1 MLTRAEQKLLNGLKR
16 RKIRDS
22 EGACLVEGVRVVED
36 LLESEIALRFAV
48 VSSSLEDT
56 PRGARLAAA
65 LEERCPVHRV
75 SEAEL
80 SRYAA
85 TEAVQGV
92 VVVAEVPRFELASM
106 EARGARPVLVL
117 DAVQDPGNFGTLARS
132 AEAFG
137 ALYVAVLPG
146 TVDPWNPKSIR
157 AAAGA
162 TFRVPVVPTGL
173 PELVEWLH
181 ENGYAFYGADA
192 AGTPVDRIERPSRVA
207 LAVGN
212 EGAGLGHGVREAV
225 DARVAVPHRGRAES
239 LNVAVAAGILL
250 YLFSRSD

>member
-1 MLTRAEQKLLNGLKR
+1 MLTRAERNLLHGLQR
-16 RKIRDS
+16 RKVRDA

-36 LLESEIALRFAV
+36 LLDSGVPLRFAV
-48 VSSSLEDT
+48 VSSTLEDT
-56 PRGARLAAA
+56 DRGARLAAM
-65 LEERCPVHRV
+65 LEARCPVHRV

-92 VVVAEVPRFELASM
+92 VVVAEIPRRELAGM
-106 EARGARPVLVL
+106 EVRGAAPVLVL

-137 ALYVAVLPG
+137 AAFVAVLPG
-146 TVDPWNPKSIR
+146 TVDPWNPKAIR
-157 AAAGA
+157 SAAGA
-162 TFRVPVVPTGL
+162 TFRVPVVPAEL
-173 PELVEWLH
+173 PELVEWLR

-192 AGTPVDRIERPSRVA
+192 AGTPVDRIDFPSRVA

-212 EGAGLGHGVREAV
+212 EAAGLGRDVREAV
-225 DARVAVPHRGRAES
+225 DALVAIPHRGRAES

-250 YLFSRSD
+250 YLISRSA